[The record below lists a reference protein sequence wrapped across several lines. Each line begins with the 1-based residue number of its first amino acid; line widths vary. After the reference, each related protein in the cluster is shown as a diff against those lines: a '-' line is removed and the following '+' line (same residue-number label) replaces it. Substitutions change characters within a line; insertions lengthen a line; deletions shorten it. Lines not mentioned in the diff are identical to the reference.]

1 MTALALLATLNEA
14 GLLLEI
20 DADGGLAV
28 DGREDIV
35 DRWLPSVRANK
46 AAIVAVLA
54 NTRPSCSHSTWGLV
68 NYLDGASAEVWT
80 NPPTTEVEVLE
91 RRPDAIAAQTLH
103 QAAQSPIS
111 ACVTCVHVTGRGGC
125 GEPVA
130 SGLSDVV
137 GVIVYH
143 DGAGKDC
150 PAWMATFPDDLEHLI
165 EESAAYWQS
174 NADDLSLIRETAHR
188 DPEGTRRS
196 PPRPFYDTKPQ
207 PRRTPA

>member
-1 MTALALLATLNEA
+1 MSAHALIEEA
-14 GLLLEI
+14 R
-20 DADGGLAV
+20 ADGLELIPKG
-28 DGREDIV
+28 DILKLIGASNV
-35 DRWLPSVRANK
+35 VERWKPR
-46 AAIVAVLA
+46 IVASKPEILA
-54 NTRPSCSHSTWGLV
+54 ALSAPRSTWWLV
-68 NYLDGASAEVWT
+68 HYLDGASTEVWT
-80 NPPTTEVEVLE
+80 NPPATETEILD
-91 RRPDAIAAQTLH
+91 RRPDAIAAQPLH

-188 DPEGTRRS
+188 DSESIRRS
-196 PPRPFYDTKPQ
+196 LLADPLRPFYDTTPQ

>member
-14 GLLLEI
+14 GLLVEI

-35 DRWLPSVRANK
+35 DRWLPSVRAHK
-46 AAIVAVLA
+46 AAIVAVLV
-54 NTRPSCSHSTWGLV
+54 NTRPSCSRSTWGLV

-80 NPPTTEVEVLE
+80 NPPATEAEVLE
-91 RRPDAIAAQTLH
+91 RRPDAIAAQPLD

-111 ACVTCVHVTGRGGC
+111 ACVTCVHVTGRGSC
-125 GEPVA
+125 GEPVMA
-130 SGLSDVV
+130 SLSDMV

-143 DGAGKDC
+143 DGDGKDC
-150 PAWMATFPDDLEHLI
+150 SAWMATFP
-165 EESAAYWQS
+165 
-174 NADDLSLIRETAHR
+174 DDLSLIRETAHR
-188 DPEGTRRS
+188 DSESIRRS
-196 PPRPFYDTKPQ
+196 LLADPLRPFYDTTPQ